1 MWESRV
7 QSLDREDPLERKWQ
21 PTPVFL
27 SGESHGQR
35 SLVGYSPWG
44 RKESDMTEH
53 ICMLKLKDYVLVS
66 KGVLVNQM
74 THADS

>member
-1 MWESRV
+1 M
-7 QSLDREDPLERKWQ
+7 
-21 PTPVFL
+21 
-27 SGESHGQR
+27 
-35 SLVGYSPWG
+35 GYSPWG